1 MNCLRLKHPEPSRL
15 KTRIW
20 PIFMPFMGCPSRCVY
35 CSQERQTGTAAKGL
49 NKIYQAI
56 TEEIPAFF
64 SNSNRKPLELAFFGG
79 TFTALPME
87 WQIKF
92 LTAAK
97 KLKEKGF
104 ITKIRCSTRPDC
116 IDFDSLKILSECGL
130 DMVEL
135 GIQCFSAYTLKRS
148 GRNYTP
154 ETAIKACETV
164 KKAGLSLG
172 IQLLPGLP
180 GSKDGDFQNDID
192 QTITLCPDAVRI
204 YPCLTVKGTALEK
217 LYNAGKYK
225 PWSLE
230 KTEEELPRALLKL
243 WTHNIHVIR
252 VGVASEDGFQNN
264 IVAGPTHP
272 ALGQIIRSKTLYLY
286 ILINLASLSSDLQKI
301 VIPSKYSGEFWGHKG
316 ALKPL
321 YAHFKITPENCSFTE
336 GKQFEIYTKKV

>member
-1 MNCLRLKHPEPSRL
+1 MSCLLFKHPEPNRP

-49 NKIYQAI
+49 TKIYQAI

-87 WQIKF
+87 WQVRF
-92 LTAAK
+92 LSAAQELK
-97 KLKEKGF
+97 KKGL

-116 IDFDSLKILSECGL
+116 IDLDNLRELSSCGL

-135 GIQCFSAYTLKRS
+135 GIQCFSAHTLKRS

-154 ETAIKACETV
+154 ETALKACENV

-172 IQLLPGLP
+172 VQLLPGLP
-180 GSKDGDFQNDID
+180 GSKDGDFQKDIEK
-192 QTITLCPDAVRI
+192 TISLTPDAVRI

-217 LYNAGKYK
+217 LYNAGKYV

-230 KTEEELPRALLKL
+230 KTEEELPTALLRL
-243 WTHNIHVIR
+243 WTHHIHVIR

-264 IVAGPTHP
+264 IVAGPAHP
-272 ALGQIIRSKTLYLY
+272 ALGQIIRSKTLYLF
-286 ILINLASLSSDLQKI
+286 ILTKLASLNSELKKI
-301 VIPSKYSGEFWGHKG
+301 IIPSKYSGEFWGHKG
-316 ALKPL
+316 TLKPL
-321 YAHFKITPENCSFTE
+321 YSRFKITPDNSSFAK
-336 GKQFEIYTKKV
+336 GQQFEIHT

>member
-1 MNCLRLKHPEPSRL
+1 MSCLRLNHPEPNRP

-20 PIFMPFMGCPSRCVY
+20 PIFMPFMGCPARCVY

-56 TEEIPAFF
+56 TEEIPSFF

-87 WQIKF
+87 WQVRF
-92 LTAAK
+92 LNAAK

-104 ITKIRCSTRPDC
+104 ITKVRCSTRPDC
-116 IDFDSLKILSECGL
+116 IDFDSLKALSECGL

-135 GIQCFSAYTLKRS
+135 GIQCFSAHTLKRS

-154 ETAIKACETV
+154 ETAVKACETV

-180 GSKDGDFQNDID
+180 GSKEGDFQTDID
-192 QTITLCPDAVRI
+192 KTISLSPDAVRI

-217 LYNAGKYK
+217 LYNAGKYA

-230 KTEEELPRALLKL
+230 KTEEELSTALLKL
-243 WTHNIHVIR
+243 WTHKIHVIR
-252 VGVASEDGFQNN
+252 LGVASEDGFQSN
-264 IVAGPTHP
+264 IIAGPAHP
-272 ALGQIIRSKTLYLY
+272 ALGQIIRSKALYLF
-286 ILINLASLSSDLQKI
+286 ILKNLASLNSKLKKI

-316 ALKPL
+316 SLKPL
-321 YAHFKITPENCSFTE
+321 YAQFKITPDNSSFSNE
-336 GKQFEIYTKKV
+336 DIFKFYT